1 MTAQARITQADF
13 DRAAKAAANSAKKT
27 GVPART
33 IFRLIPREIEIIF
46 GDNGRETQT
55 DFDPEGWHDADA

>member
-1 MTAQARITQADF
+1 MTAQSRITQADF
-13 DRAAKAAANSAKKT
+13 DRAVKAASKSAKAT

-46 GDNGRETQT
+46 GDNGKQSHA
-55 DFDPEGWHDADA
+55 DFDPEEWNDDDA